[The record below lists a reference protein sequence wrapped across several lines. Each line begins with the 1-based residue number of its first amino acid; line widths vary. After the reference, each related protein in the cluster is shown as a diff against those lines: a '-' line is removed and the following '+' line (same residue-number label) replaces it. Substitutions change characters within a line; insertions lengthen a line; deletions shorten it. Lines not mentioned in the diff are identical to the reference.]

1 MTDIVKRCVTNVNRR
16 RAAYDSFVSKDNSCR
31 RGWIYA
37 YWFLTAIFVGTA
49 ALNLLHARAGF
60 FTNYL
65 ADLAVPAWLYVI
77 MRGLAGKRTTL
88 FFAPWIGATPERAA
102 IVLFVAS
109 AASELSQ
116 RWWPRGFFAGHFDPL
131 DIAAYAI
138 GIGICYAFD
147 RRCMYATERASVI
160 PSRRSPV

>member
-1 MTDIVKRCVTNVNRR
+1 VLYDGSCKR
-16 RAAYDSFVSKDNSCR
+16 A
-31 RGWIYA
+31 WIYA
-37 YWFLTAIFVGTA
+37 YWFLTAVFIGTA
-49 ALNLLHARAGF
+49 ALNLLHVHAGF
-60 FTNYL
+60 FTNYA

-77 MRGLAGKRTTL
+77 MRGLAGRRTTL

-116 RWWPRGFFAGHFDPL
+116 HWWPRGFLAGHFDPF

-138 GIGICYAFD
+138 GIGSCYVFD
-147 RRCMYATERASVI
+147 RSSVI